1 MRTFPAILG
10 VMVFLLVFPWHVNAA
25 DSLRT
30 EAPIVLRFAGDCLLA
45 DYYDRAVEEDCDH
58 AFRNFSLLRDA
69 DIAMVNLECPITDR
83 GVRQT
88 KPFTFRMRPRCAPTI
103 ADAGIDIVNL
113 ANNHIYDFGRDG
125 LFDTMMYLDSLGVQ
139 HTGAGRTA
147 EEAHRGVIH
156 DIRGVRLGFL
166 GYYGGGEA
174 PAAWGKNPG
183 VADRNIAAISR
194 DIKRMR
200 REDSVQFIVVNFHW
214 GVEKAQYPQPP
225 QVSFARAV
233 IDAGADAV
241 IGHHP
246 HVLQGIERYR
256 NGVIVY
262 SLGNF
267 IFGGN
272 SRASYSTALFQIRL
286 TRHGAEYDVIPVG
299 VDRWRAT
306 LLTGDGA
313 ESVLDHV
320 RHLSARFPATIF
332 HDKEKQ

>member
-1 MRTFPAILG
+1 
-10 VMVFLLVFPWHVNAA
+10 MVLAVSWPLHAA
-25 DSLRT
+25 DSLRVD
-30 EAPIVLRFAGDCLLA
+30 APIVLRFGGDCLLA
-45 DYYDRAVEEDCDH
+45 EYYDRAVDDCNH
-58 AFRNFSLLRDA
+58 AFRNFPVLRDA
-69 DIAMVNLECPITDR
+69 DVAMVNLECPITDR

-88 KPFTFRMRPRCAPTI
+88 KPFTFRMRPHCASAIPE
-103 ADAGIDIVNL
+103 AGIDIVNL
-113 ANNHIYDFGRDG
+113 ANNHIYDFGREG
-125 LFDTMMYLDSLGVQ
+125 LFDTIRYLDSLGIH

-147 EEAHRGVIH
+147 EEAHRGVVR

-174 PAAWGKNPG
+174 PVARGKNPG
-183 VADRNIAAISR
+183 VALRDIATISR
-194 DIKRMR
+194 DIERMR
-200 REDSVQFIVVNFHW
+200 REDSVHYIVVNFHW
-214 GVEKAQYPQPP
+214 GVEKAQYPEPS

-246 HVLQGIERYR
+246 HVLQGIERYH

-272 SRASYSTALFQIRL
+272 SRATYNTVIFEIRL
-286 TRHGAEYDVIPVG
+286 TGFGPEYAVLPVG
-299 VDRWRAT
+299 VDRWQAT
-306 LLTGDGA
+306 LLAGFEA

-320 RHLSARFPATIF
+320 RQLSAQFPATIF